1 MKSYEGKAFQFSWI
15 KGHIPE
21 SSASC
26 SSHGELFGA
35 SDQDLLLKSLG
46 YKILVIFAITNL

>member
-1 MKSYEGKAFQFSWI
+1 MKSYEGKAFQFSWV

-46 YKILVIFAITNL
+46 